1 MRYVPHGTLITYG
14 DLASLFGSRGGARAV
29 GSAIVKKPLADIG
42 TVS

>member
-14 DLASLFGSRGGARAV
+14 DLASLFGSRGGSRAV